1 MGGGEAWSYL
11 RPVDGYLYHKHT
23 VSIVDSERVADAK
36 GDMDGLQNILRHYFV
51 CDDAGVYG

>member
-1 MGGGEAWSYL
+1 MIMVESIE
-11 RPVDGYLYHKHT
+11 DT
-23 VSIVDSERVADAK
+23 IVDSERVADAK